1 MLSLLCVEEKREGVF
16 MSNITMTLGDE
27 VIKKVKRIALEK
39 NTTLTGLVR
48 DYLTGIAKREDQ
60 RVEEAIA
67 ELTKIMN
74 SSNIEVGE
82 ITWTRDDLH
91 ER

>member
-1 MLSLLCVEEKREGVF
+1 
-16 MSNITMTLGDE
+16 MSNITMTLDDQI
-27 VIKKVKRIALEK
+27 IKKVKKIAIEK

-60 RVEEAIA
+60 RLEEVISQLS
-67 ELTKIMN
+67 EIMN
-74 SSNIEVGE
+74 SSDMKIGK
-82 ITWTRDDLH
+82 ITWTRDELH

>member
-1 MLSLLCVEEKREGVF
+1 
-16 MSNITMTLGDE
+16 MSNITMTIDDTI
-27 VIKKVKRIALEK
+27 IKKVKKIAIEK

-48 DYLTGIAKREDQ
+48 DYLTGIAKREDY
-60 RVEEAIA
+60 RAEEIISQLS
-67 ELTKIMN
+67 EIMN

-82 ITWTRDDLH
+82 ITWKRDELH

>member
-1 MLSLLCVEEKREGVF
+1 

-67 ELTKIMN
+67 ELTKIM
-74 SSNIEVGE
+74 
-82 ITWTRDDLH
+82 
-91 ER
+91 